1 MSDLERKYLTMFG
14 ELPTLMMTMSY
25 EDDIYQILMKE
36 ALENREPITDDKLN
50 RYIERYNIKYD
61 VDSE

>member
-61 VDSE
+61 VD